1 MLESRI
7 GYAARNRISA
17 HVNHHYYV
25 PSIPSLGGEID
36 GQKDG
41 QIDIVQA
48 SDFWSR
54 LQMKAGVEKSTD
66 TREITH
72 DYCKLGIT
80 RSILRCVDAVAMRS
94 CTDMEHRPIRI
105 SRVGVDIILH
115 DGIPLH

>member
-17 HVNHHYYV
+17 HVNYHYYV

-48 SDFWSR
+48 SDFWS
-54 LQMKAGVEKSTD
+54 
-66 TREITH
+66 
-72 DYCKLGIT
+72 
-80 RSILRCVDAVAMRS
+80 
-94 CTDMEHRPIRI
+94 
-105 SRVGVDIILH
+105 
-115 DGIPLH
+115 